1 MASYL
6 PPSEPPGCPNWDA
19 PNTEDLDDAH
29 AAGIRTRRGF
39 HPSPRPTPTRA
50 PAPVADEPDL
60 DVIPES
66 CPAGGEVE
74 AETPPPAPTPPS
86 SQKGAQAFEGWESGS
101 KEDIANR
108 RLKLAEAV
116 YLHKAYDCPHGKVT
130 LRWRAVVGQLK
141 SNNSKLFALM
151 KGPES
156 SSYVGVR
163 TYWDAMY
170 GEWKAK
176 DDLGSKTSGACEDHA
191 EFDVQMENIRKAHI
205 GGEGKIKK
213 RSRNS
218 YGIGGSREEALAQV
232 NRVLAGSLRGQ
243 AAVAAEMVREQ
254 IELGDVDDNGVVTP
268 VPAPEEGPPAK
279 RQTRG
284 KGRSSSMHQSVS
296 LWSEAAATRA
306 EVERENIRLQRET
319 LQQRNEEAAAMR
331 ANTEKLFDMI
341 ERDRA
346 ERERERERE
355 RAERAAREERERA
368 REDARAEREAKQS
381 ELTIAMLMKFAEKLA

>member
-6 PPSEPPGCPNWDA
+6 PPSEPPGCPTWDA

-29 AAGIRTRRGF
+29 TAGIRTRRGF
-39 HPSPRPTPTRA
+39 HPSPLPTPTRA

-74 AETPPPAPTPPS
+74 AETPLPAPTPPS
-86 SQKGAQAFEGWESGS
+86 SQKGAQTFEGWESGS

-116 YLHKAYDCPHGKVT
+116 YLHKAYDCPHGTVT
-130 LRWRAVVGQLK
+130 LSWRAVVGQLK

-156 SSYVGVR
+156 TSYVGVR
-163 TYWDAMY
+163 TYWDALY

-176 DDLGSKTSGACEDHA
+176 DDLGSKTSGASEDHA
-191 EFDVQMENIRKAHI
+191 EFEVQMENIKKAHT
-205 GGEGKIKK
+205 GGEGQIKK

-218 YGIGGSREEALAQV
+218 YGIGGSREEALAHV

-243 AAVAAEMVREQ
+243 AAVAAETVREQ
-254 IELGDVDDNGVVTP
+254 IEHGDVDDNGVVTP
-268 VPAPEEGPPAK
+268 VTAPEEGPPAK

-284 KGRSSSMHQSVS
+284 KGRVSSMHQSASV
-296 LWSEAAATRA
+296 WSEAAATRA
-306 EVERENIRLQRET
+306 EVDRENIRLQREQI
-319 LQQRNEEAAAMR
+319 QQRNEETAAMR
-331 ANTEKLFDMI
+331 ANTDRMFEMI
-341 ERDRA
+341 ERD
-346 ERERERERE
+346 

-368 REDARAEREAKQS
+368 REDARAEREAKRD
-381 ELTIAMLMKFAEKLA
+381 ELQARQNELLNAMLMKVVEKLG